1 MPSMSFD
8 AIAFA
13 IRHHAASTGARVD
26 RTRAEQAFR
35 SGEADPQ
42 VVPFVRAHL
51 WEAEPE
57 ELLDLVAAGQSS
69 FAALHRLAEH
79 LLPDG
84 HANRV
89 FLSDRAGIRAA
100 P

>member
-1 MPSMSFD
+1 MSID

-26 RTRAEQAFR
+26 RACAELAFR

-42 VVPFVRAHL
+42 IAAFVTAHL

-69 FAALHRLAEH
+69 FSALHRLAER
-79 LLPDG
+79 LLPEG

-89 FLSDRAGIRAA
+89 FLAERAAMRAA